1 MRHQEGVLVVAVRI
15 PAAYSRPPQA
25 ARTAQRHS
33 GGHHTCLLALV
44 SRLGPPELPW
54 AEVPWAE
61 VPWAEVPWLEV
72 AHVRPKCASRRAAE
86 GSGVA
91 RV

>member
-15 PAAYSRPPQA
+15 PAACSRPPQA

-54 AEVPWAE
+54 AEVPW
-61 VPWAEVPWLEV
+61 LEV
-72 AHVRPKCASRRAAE
+72 AHVRPKCAIRRAAE